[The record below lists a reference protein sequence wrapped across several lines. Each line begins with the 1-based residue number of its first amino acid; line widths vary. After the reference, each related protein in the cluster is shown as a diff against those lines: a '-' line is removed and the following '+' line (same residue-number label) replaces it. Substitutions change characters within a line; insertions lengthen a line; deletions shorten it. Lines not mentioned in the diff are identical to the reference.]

1 MLGESVRARSSAARS
16 ATSAGASD
24 GEAAVGEGDGD
35 FVGVCE
41 GVGVAS
47 KVGAQEGSEVGRN
60 DGSCVGPSVGRVD
73 GNSVGRSDGSCDGL
87 SVRSRDGCGVGDGD
101 IAGLTSADGR
111 TLARLRCESCGQLA
125 PPSEG
130 AVKIAR
136 ERKSPLLASASH
148 AAQTSQLSH
157 GVTAQST
164 GQVPTLHREFSCVSV
179 HAAPSSKMA
188 RLRCRMPVSQEAEQA
203 LHSCKIPHYESRF
216 SAKRKPRGR
225 TCHMDVRQCW
235 PCPSSVG
242 ASDGAKPAGAVEGVC
257 AATPI
262 APTGLS
268 GGPGDCKLTM
278 DADGLG
284 AALGVDA
291 GGAVDGT
298 GARLG
303 M

>member
-1 MLGESVRARSSAARS
+1 LLGESVRARSSAARS
-16 ATSAGASD
+16 ATSVGASD
-24 GEAAVGEGDGD
+24 GAAAVGEGDGD
-35 FVGVCE
+35 SVGVCE

-47 KVGAQEGSEVGRN
+47 RVGAQEGPEVGRN

-87 SVRSRDGCGVGDGD
+87 SVGGSRDGCGVGDCE

-136 ERKSPLLASASH
+136 ERMSPSLASASQ
-148 AAQTSQLSH
+148 AAQTSQLAH

-164 GQVPTLHREFSCVSV
+164 GQVPTLHWEFSCVSV

-203 LHSCKIPHYESRF
+203 LHSCKIPHTKADLAR
-216 SAKRKPRGR
+216 SANQGDAPATWTSGSVGSALVPLELA
-225 TCHMDVRQCW
+225 MAPNQLVRQT
-235 PCPSSVG
+235 
-242 ASDGAKPAGAVEGVC
+242 EF
-257 AATPI
+257 
-262 APTGLS
+262 APRPLLHRR
-268 GGPGDCKLTM
+268 P
-278 DADGLG
+278 
-284 AALGVDA
+284 
-291 GGAVDGT
+291 
-298 GARLG
+298 
-303 M
+303 